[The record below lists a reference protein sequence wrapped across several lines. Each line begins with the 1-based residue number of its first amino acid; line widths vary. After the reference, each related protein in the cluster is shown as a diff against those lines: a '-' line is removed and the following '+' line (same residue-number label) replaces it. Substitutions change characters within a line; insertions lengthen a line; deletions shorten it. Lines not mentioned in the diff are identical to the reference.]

1 MLRDTALLKNMA
13 EVDRLQAAIH
23 ELRGD
28 ALRGAAKEK
37 GVAGAS
43 VHSASALAA
52 TEVEET
58 IESIGRRVVTTSS
71 PDSIS

>member
-13 EVDRLQAAIH
+13 EVDRLKAAIH

-28 ALRGAAKEK
+28 ALRGAEKEK

-52 TEVEET
+52 TVVEET
-58 IESIGRRVVTTSS
+58 RNLNRVVEES
-71 PDSIS
+71 